1 MITNVNETKVA
12 EILVLDDSNTN
23 VVLLEAILAEQGY
36 QITPALNAKE
46 AFKAMEKKLPD
57 LILLDLLM
65 PKVSGYDFLH
75 NLKENDHTRNIPIIV
90 ISAVTDQQNINKIMD
105 MGADEFIGKPL
116 DIEILLDKVSNILK

>member
-1 MITNVNETKVA
+1 MITNVKDTTVA

-36 QITPALNAKE
+36 QITPALSAKE
-46 AFKAMEKKLPD
+46 AFKAIEKKIPD

-65 PKVSGYDFLH
+65 PKVSGYDFLQQ
-75 NLKENDHTRNIPIIV
+75 LKENEKTSNIPIIV
-90 ISAVTDQQNINKIMD
+90 ISAVTDQQNITKIMD
-105 MGADEFIGKPL
+105 MGADEFIAKPL

>member
-1 MITNVNETKVA
+1 MITNVKETKVA

-36 QITPALNAKE
+36 QITPTLNAKE

-65 PKVSGYDFLH
+65 PKISGYDFLEQ
-75 NLKENDHTRNIPIIV
+75 LKENDHTRNIPIIV
-90 ISAVTDQQNINKIMD
+90 ISAVTDQQNINKIMK

>member
-1 MITNVNETKVA
+1 MIENIKDTKVT

-36 QITPALNAKE
+36 QITPALSARE
-46 AFKAMEKKLPD
+46 AFKAIDKKIPD

-65 PKVSGYDFLH
+65 PKVSGYDFLEK
-75 NLKENDHTRNIPIIV
+75 LKQNEHTKTIPIIV
-90 ISAVTDQQNINKIMD
+90 ISAVTDQQNINKIME

-116 DIEILLDKVSNILK
+116 DIEILLDKVNNILK